1 MNADGSGQIRHP
13 LPPENDQDPTD
24 EFWKFEIK
32 FTEWLDEDRIVF
44 VSYGPDGGSFKLYHY
59 RISTEMVTQI
69 VPYPEEFNSFGDIY
83 KISWNREL
91 GKLAFDRW
99 PIGIQTVSA
108 DGTGYT
114 VLDIPNQ
121 GQMDTPGMP
130 GWRADGQQLAFVK
143 DVYGLSNIGIFDL
156 AGKTSLVEGTN
167 TDDEWPVWSPDG
179 GLIAFVSNSK
189 IWTMTIVEPLLGD
202 LNDDRQVDLKD
213 ALLALRVL
221 VGGEAGVS
229 LNFRA
234 DVDGDYR
241 AGQTELVYI
250 LQSVAGIR
258 P

>member
-32 FTEWLDEDRIVF
+32 FTEWLDDDRIAF
-44 VSYGPDGGSFKLYHY
+44 VSWGPKGGPMKMYYYRLSDQTVIPIDPDEINPDGY
-59 RISTEMVTQI
+59 
-69 VPYPEEFNSFGDIY
+69 IY

-91 GKLAFDRW
+91 EKLAFDRW

-121 GQMDTPGMP
+121 GQMDTPGLP
-130 GWRADGQQLAFVK
+130 GWRADGQQIAFVK
-143 DVYGLSNIGIFDL
+143 GVYGLSNIGIFDL
-156 AGKTSLVEGTN
+156 ASKTSLVEGTN
-167 TDDEWPVWSPDG
+167 TDDEWPVWNPDG

-202 LNDDRQVDLKD
+202 LNNDRQVDLKD

-221 VGGEAGVS
+221 VGGDAGVS

-234 DVDGDYR
+234 DVDGDR
-241 AGQTELVYI
+241 RVGSAELVYI

-258 P
+258 H